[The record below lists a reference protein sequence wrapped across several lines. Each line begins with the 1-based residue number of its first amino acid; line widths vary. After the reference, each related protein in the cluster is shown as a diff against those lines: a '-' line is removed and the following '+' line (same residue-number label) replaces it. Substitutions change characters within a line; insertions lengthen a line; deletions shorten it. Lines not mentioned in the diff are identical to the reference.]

1 MLKLYFIILISTF
14 HASLLFTLKIFK
26 QEKGQVKANDMN
38 IKDKN
43 VATME
48 NFQIKLHG
56 CVQGVGLRRLAC
68 SIANKMGVAG
78 FAKYDG
84 DGLNL
89 TISANKDTVN
99 IFLKKIFSES
109 TTKAIIERFE
119 ITPTKEAPY
128 KSFNIEE
135 SESSES
141 PSARPTPDLG
151 LCINCRNELFDPAS
165 AWYRFPF
172 ISCNNCGWRFSI
184 TEHLPFIRNN
194 LTIRNFRIA
203 PKDDTF
209 SSETRRYLAE
219 TVISQNDHPE
229 ISMFDSNNTIIA
241 NGEEEVI
248 TAAVLLLKQGKI
260 IALKET
266 SCFYLIADA
275 NAENTVKNIRNRKNS
290 GKPFNFIYP
299 NISLIEKDFAIENHH
314 RIELLENSGFVL
326 LQKQAIAKLS
336 ESATLGLSKV
346 GVMLPSSPIMALI
359 AHDFEKP
366 IAITSAN
373 HSGEAAFFENERY
386 LEANSSLGDYTVLYN
401 ADMTTAQEESII
413 QFTNIKARKII
424 VRRSRGM
431 APNHYGYTPKSERT
445 LLATGASTRGGF
457 ALIHNK
463 NTFVCQNLGDS
474 SNIQVQHSYKETL
487 EYYRSLLKANPKV
500 VLSDFHPNYF
510 SHQIAEK
517 IAEELR
523 IPSDT
528 IQHHK
533 AHFAAVLAENGLFN
547 TTSPILGVIW
557 DGAGLGDD
565 SNFWGG
571 EFFLYNSGSMSR
583 IAHLS
588 YYPYLIGEKIAFE
601 PRISAISLCSNMK
614 NKENLESRFSERE
627 WLYYNKLLGV
637 RVSSQCSSVARLID
651 AVASILNLCNRQSF
665 EDNAAILLEE
675 EAVRFVSKNGLSKV
689 QQYTPNN
696 VELSEALNPKLILEE
711 IFEDLKMNINI
722 SLIAYKFFYTLAYVA
737 ILVAK
742 KQDTTQI
749 AFSGS
754 VFQIALLVDILDFF
768 YGDEYQLFFHK
779 QLPPNDECVSFGQL
793 VYYDQA
799 VDSLFSDIGLG

>member
-1 MLKLYFIILISTF
+1 MKT
-14 HASLLFTLKIFK
+14 
-26 QEKGQVKANDMN
+26 NDAN
-38 IKDKN
+38 IKDTN
-43 VATME
+43 VATKE

-68 SIANKMGVAG
+68 TIASKMGVAG
-78 FAKYDG
+78 TAKYDG
-84 DGLNL
+84 DGLKL
-89 TISANKDTVN
+89 TISADKDTVN
-99 IFLKKIFSES
+99 IFLKRFFGES
-109 TTKAIIERFE
+109 STQAIIERFE
-119 ITPTKEAPY
+119 VSPTKGASY
-128 KSFNIEE
+128 KNFIIEE
-135 SESSES
+135 SESCET
-141 PSARPTPDLG
+141 PTARPTPDLG
-151 LCINCRNELFDPAS
+151 LCTSCRNELFDPAS
-165 AWYRFPF
+165 PWYRFPF

-184 TEHLPFIRNN
+184 TEHLPSIRDN

-203 PKDDTF
+203 PKDDAF
-209 SSETRRYLAE
+209 SAENRRYLAE

-241 NGEEEVI
+241 NGEDEVI

-275 NAENTVKNIRNRKNS
+275 NDENAVKNIRKRKNS

-299 NISLIEKDFAIENHH
+299 NLTLIEKDFSIEEHH
-314 RIELLENSGFVL
+314 RTELLVNSGFVL
-326 LQKQAIAKLS
+326 LHKQALAELS

-359 AHDFEKP
+359 AHDFGKP

-386 LEANSSLGDYTVLYN
+386 LEASSSLADYTVLYN
-401 ADMTTAQEESII
+401 ADMTTTQEESII
-413 QFTNIKARKII
+413 QFTNIKKRKII

-457 ALIHNK
+457 ALIHNR

-474 SNIQVQHSYKETL
+474 SNLQVQHTYKETL
-487 EYYRSLLKANPKV
+487 EYYKTLLKANPKV

-547 TTSPILGVIW
+547 TTSPVLGVIW

-565 SNFWGG
+565 SHFWGG

-583 IAHLS
+583 IAHLN
-588 YYPYLIGEKIAFE
+588 YYPYLIGEKTAFE
-601 PRISAISLCSNMK
+601 PRISAISLCSHIEP
-614 NKENLESRFSERE
+614 KENLESRFSERE
-627 WLYYNKLLGV
+627 WLYYNKLLGA
-637 RVSSQCSSVARLID
+637 RVSTQCSSIARLID
-651 AVASILNLCNRQSF
+651 GVASILNLCNRQSF
-665 EDNAAILLEE
+665 EDNAAILLED
-675 EAVRFVSKNGLSKV
+675 EASKFVSKNGHSKV
-689 QQYTPNN
+689 QLYVDENT
-696 VELSEALNPKLILEE
+696 ELDEALDPTLILEQ
-711 IFEDLKMNINI
+711 IFEDLKKNTETDF
-722 SLIAYKFFYTLAYVA
+722 IAYKFFYTLAYVA
-737 ILVAK
+737 ILAAK
-742 KQDTTQI
+742 KQNTTQI

-754 VFQIALLVDILDFF
+754 VFQHVLLVDILDLF
-768 YGDEYQLFFHK
+768 YGDKYQLYFHK

-799 VDSLFSDIGLG
+799 IDSLFSDITLG